1 MAMPSAG
8 PSAARPQ
15 TGPEPAGADDA
26 LAGAE
31 FEALFRRQRAAFL
44 AAGPSTCEARK
55 AKLDRLHAV
64 LLAEREALAQAISGD
79 FGHRSRHETLFG
91 EVVTTLS
98 GIRHTAKHL
107 RRWMAPE
114 RVSVNLPLKPAR
126 AEVRRQP
133 KGVVGIMSP
142 WNYPVQLALLPLAQ
156 AVAAGNRVMLKPSEK
171 TPKTSVLL
179 RMLLAEVFEEA
190 EVAVVLGGPEVG
202 AAFSRLPFDHL
213 LFTGSTAIGRHVM
226 RAAAE
231 NLTPVTLELG
241 GKSPAIVAADADL
254 AQAAESIAYGKFLN
268 AGQTCVAP
276 DYVLVS
282 ADKRDAFTA
291 LLEAAVKKLYPTL
304 AANPDYTT
312 VVDQRHYARL
322 KGYVAE
328 VAAAGGRVVMLN
340 PAAETL
346 DAAARKFPP
355 TLVIEPDPAL
365 ALMREEIFGPVLP
378 IRSFADVA
386 DAIGQIN
393 AGPRPLALYYFGAEG
408 AARDA
413 VLARTTSGGVAVND
427 TLLHVA
433 VDDLPFGGIGASG
446 MGAYHGRAGFDTF
459 SHQKGVFYQSRLR
472 LSRLSHPPYGRIA
485 GLLLRFLIGK

>member
-1 MAMPSAG
+1 M
-8 PSAARPQ
+8 
-15 TGPEPAGADDA
+15 
-26 LAGAE
+26 
-31 FEALFRRQRAAFL
+31 
-44 AAGPSTCEARK
+44 
-55 AKLDRLHAV
+55 
-64 LLAEREALAQAISGD
+64 
-79 FGHRSRHETLFG
+79 
-91 EVVTTLS
+91 
-98 GIRHTAKHL
+98 
-107 RRWMAPE
+107 
-114 RVSVNLPLKPAR
+114 
-126 AEVRRQP
+126 
-133 KGVVGIMSP
+133 
-142 WNYPVQLALLPLAQ
+142 
-156 AVAAGNRVMLKPSEK
+156 
-171 TPKTSVLL
+171 
-179 RMLLAEVFEEA
+179 
-190 EVAVVLGGPEVG
+190 
-202 AAFSRLPFDHL
+202 
-213 LFTGSTAIGRHVM
+213 
-226 RAAAE
+226 
-231 NLTPVTLELG
+231 
-241 GKSPAIVAADADL
+241 
-254 AQAAESIAYGKFLN
+254 
-268 AGQTCVAP
+268 
-276 DYVLVS
+276 
-282 ADKRDAFTA
+282 
-291 LLEAAVKKLYPTL
+291 
-304 AANPDYTT
+304 
-312 VVDQRHYARL
+312 VDQRHYARL